1 MQEALVQAGL
11 LRHVQRQP
19 GEQSA
24 DEGNV
29 GMREI
34 KFRAWDKQNSN
45 MIDGN
50 NYQGSAWIA
59 DALEVLMHGGCDEWT
74 EQLVLMQYTGLHDK
88 NGKEIYEGDIIRE
101 CYTIFPDDMEVFISE
116 VLFQNGS
123 FQLSGEDYEPFSGES
138 SMCSIKSTDLEV
150 IGNVWENPELLGGAA

>member
-1 MQEALVQAGL
+1 
-11 LRHVQRQP
+11 
-19 GEQSA
+19 
-24 DEGNV
+24 
-29 GMREI
+29 MRET
-34 KFRAWDKQNSN
+34 KFRGKRLDNGEWQIGDLITFCDAQ
-45 MIDGN
+45 GN
-50 NYQGSAWIA
+50 IHRCFIHLRMSPVGFTEP
-59 DALEVLMHGGCDEWT
+59 ALASTVCLYEVDPNTVG
-74 EQLVLMQYTGLHDK
+74 QFTGLIDK
-88 NGKEIYEGDIIRE
+88 TKTEIYEGDIIRE